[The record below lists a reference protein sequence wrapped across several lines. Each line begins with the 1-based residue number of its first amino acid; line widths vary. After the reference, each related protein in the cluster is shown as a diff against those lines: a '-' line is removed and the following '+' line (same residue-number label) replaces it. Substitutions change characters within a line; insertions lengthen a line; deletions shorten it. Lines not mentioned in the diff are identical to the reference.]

1 MKRIKSILLLLFLG
15 IIINSCSKE
24 KIPERPMSQNDI
36 WACYNNSEWNKL
48 KIREKLIGS
57 WKWIYTECFW
67 FPENAKNTE
76 NENIQI
82 DFLSDSTLN
91 VIVDGKLMSSTKWTV
106 ITEDTKF
113 YGIELDS
120 NVIQLLSGRIFICG
134 EIVEF
139 NDSYLDGC
147 DEYFKKIK

>member
-91 VIVDGKLMSSTKWTV
+91 VIVDGKRMSSTKWTV

-120 NVIQLLSGRIFICG
+120 NVTHLLSGRIFICD

-139 NDSYLDGC
+139 NDSYIDGA
-147 DEYFKKIK
+147 DNYFKKIK

>member
-1 MKRIKSILLLLFLG
+1 
-15 IIINSCSKE
+15 
-24 KIPERPMSQNDI
+24 
-36 WACYNNSEWNKL
+36 
-48 KIREKLIGS
+48 
-57 WKWIYTECFW
+57 
-67 FPENAKNTE
+67 
-76 NENIQI
+76 
-82 DFLSDSTLN
+82 
-91 VIVDGKLMSSTKWTV
+91 MSSTKWTV